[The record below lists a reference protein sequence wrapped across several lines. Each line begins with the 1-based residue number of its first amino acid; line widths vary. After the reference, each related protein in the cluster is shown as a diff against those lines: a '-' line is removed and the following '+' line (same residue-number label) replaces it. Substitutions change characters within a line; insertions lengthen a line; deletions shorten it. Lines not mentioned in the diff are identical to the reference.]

1 MLICFMLYAIST
13 EFLVI
18 LPGTIFQSLSV
29 SDAFLP
35 FSSCFPMLA
44 YEVFMDNLTSYN
56 VMLNNNTSE
65 FDVWQCVVRRPGP
78 PKCEC
83 NKVLLLPNNNLTL
96 YYDGNLLAKFHQL
109 SLLSIRVFIV
119 GVTQPVVRFF
129 LVYRT

>member
-1 MLICFMLYAIST
+1 MLYAIST

-18 LPGTIFQSLSV
+18 LPGTIFQNLSV

-56 VMLNNNTSE
+56 VMLNNTSE
-65 FDVWQCVVRRPGP
+65 FDVWQCAVRRPGP

-83 NKVLLLPNNNLTL
+83 NKVLLLPNNNLT
-96 YYDGNLLAKFHQL
+96 
-109 SLLSIRVFIV
+109 
-119 GVTQPVVRFF
+119 
-129 LVYRT
+129 